1 RRRRLD
7 EALDG
12 VGRHR
17 RVRPQRPPDRLADE
31 ELAVAGPQPA
41 VAEEPLGVGLVL
53 GGELVQQGGAGHP
66 EVVVG
71 DPVVH
76 RGDQRGVGPH
86 ERPGGVGGQ
95 GVHRVPPRLGGD
107 QLVDHLD
114 EPGAGH
120 PDVAAEVVGTGV
132 LELALRLGPQRPGDG
147 GQLLLGGGREV
158 AQRGAGQ
165 PPPLGRRDPEE
176 RELVAHVG
184 RGAHRPLGVGG
195 GLVGGAQ
202 PRDDLVR
209 QRAHG
214 RATAATARPGH
225 PAAGRTAWSA
235 WRPPR
240 TSLMTLIATRA
251 PPPAVMIV
259 WTLTPAT
266 VPAAQMPGTEVR
278 PSASTDTI
286 CLMRGSVPGTVATP
300 AASASLTLVP
310 VARMTWAAVSSRP
323 SASRTVKAPAL
334 PSTASA
340 APSIQ
345 VAPDF
350 SACSRPRATSS
361 GPLMP
366 SGSPRWLF
374 TSARRVIPLS
384 SSTTT

>member
-1 RRRRLD
+1 
-7 EALDG
+7 
-12 VGRHR
+12 
-17 RVRPQRPPDRLADE
+17 
-31 ELAVAGPQPA
+31 
-41 VAEEPLGVGLVL
+41 
-53 GGELVQQGGAGHP
+53 
-66 EVVVG
+66 
-71 DPVVH
+71 
-76 RGDQRGVGPH
+76 
-86 ERPGGVGGQ
+86 
-95 GVHRVPPRLGGD
+95 
-107 QLVDHLD
+107 
-114 EPGAGH
+114 
-120 PDVAAEVVGTGV
+120 AEVVGTGV
-132 LELALRLGPQRPGDG
+132 LELALRLRPQRPGDG
-147 GQLLLGGGREV
+147 GQLVLGRGREV

-184 RGAHRPLGVGG
+184 RGARRPLGVGG

-225 PAAGRTAWSA
+225 PAAGRTSWST
-235 WRPPR
+235 WRSPR

-251 PPPAVMIV
+251 PSPAVMIV

-384 SSTTT
+384 SSTTTVDRPARAVKMAALAPAGPPPMITTSLTWFLLAIVAPGCAGRTVGLRMSPAGPHPATGGSRRRRAVGRHVGALDRPVTRAGARST